1 MWAAVCLVGVGA
13 GHSGRP
19 HTPPAAGAPQ
29 VATTALQP
37 GADPA
42 VLPVRTSGELR
53 AATPSV
59 QFRSLLLI
67 VVATG
72 LLGLLAARWRRSVGP
87 GCGRRPPYA
96 RHHTNCLRAPPL
108 LQFA

>member
-13 GHSGRP
+13 GDSGRP
-19 HTPPAAGAPQ
+19 HTPPAAGAPR

-42 VLPVRTSGELR
+42 VLPVRASDELR
-53 AATPSV
+53 AAVQLV
-59 QFRSLLLI
+59 QFRGLLLI
-67 VVATG
+67 AVLTG
-72 LLGLLAARWRRSVGP
+72 LFGLLEARWRRSVGP
-87 GCGRRPPYA
+87 GCGRRPLCV
-96 RHHTNCLRAPPL
+96 RHHTICLRAPPL